1 MMGFEMS
8 RSSKYILAAA
18 VSAAT
23 LSAVACTSWMIH
35 PSNSASGRMIV
46 HKCRDNKVGR
56 LDADIVY
63 SPHGVKWMRLG
74 ANQEALFAVSEN
86 GIATVMNDGDPMTLV
101 HPGKENELKE
111 PRMWTSCGSLARQVM
126 DQCTTAEQAMKLA
139 LHYSRSWI
147 KAAHGNSIFVAD
159 AKRAFM
165 IDAGPGYAEA
175 KELTGGICIITN
187 CMHFPGIETYS
198 TRGVGALRSDRAR
211 EANVRASLRK
221 TQSGGKYTVKGVIAT
236 SRRRCGPK
244 YAQKFPCRKNSI
256 SAVCFEIDPEFPK
269 YLTTA
274 YVALGPQQ
282 HTIYLPTP
290 MALRQFPEF
299 IRNGGW
305 SDMAYE
311 LRKREG
317 YDHRYL
323 HKFIELEDRLMAE
336 YDRVREKARE
346 LLKAGKTAEAEQ
358 LLNDCYT
365 RQYEK
370 ALKLLKEVD
379 ADSVADP
386 LDPKKRIEA
395 TF

>member
-1 MMGFEMS
+1 MS
-8 RSSKYILAAA
+8 KSAKYLLAAGL
-18 VSAAT
+18 SGAALT
-23 LSAVACTSWMIH
+23 VVACTSWMIH
-35 PSNSASGRMIV
+35 PSVSASGRMIV
-46 HKCRDNKVGR
+46 HKCRDNKVGP
-56 LDADIVY
+56 LDADILY

-74 ANQEALFAVSEN
+74 ANKEPLFAVNEK

-101 HPGKENELKE
+101 HPGQKNKLKE
-111 PRMWTSCGSLARQVM
+111 ERMWTSCGSLARQVM
-126 DQCTTAEQAMKLA
+126 DQCDTAEQAAKLA

-147 KAAHGNSIFVAD
+147 KSAHGNSIFVAD

-198 TRGVGALRSDRAR
+198 TRGVGPLRSDRAR
-211 EANVRASLRK
+211 EANVRASL
-221 TQSGGKYTVKGVIAT
+221 QENQIGGKYTVKGVIVT
-236 SRRRCGPK
+236 SRKRCQNK
-244 YAQKFPCRKNSI
+244 YSLKFPCRKNSL

-290 MALRQFPEF
+290 MALKQFPDF

-317 YDHRYL
+317 YNHRYL
-323 HKFIELEDRLMAE
+323 PRFIKLEDRLMAE
-336 YDRVREKARE
+336 YDRVREKARA
-346 LLKAGKTAEAEQ
+346 LLKAGKKDEAVKLLEECYQRHYAE
-358 LLNDCYT
+358 
-365 RQYEK
+365 
-370 ALKLLKEVD
+370 ALKLLRETAAEAASDSQPQEKIP
-379 ADSVADP
+379 AD
-386 LDPKKRIEA
+386 L
-395 TF
+395 

>member
-1 MMGFEMS
+1 MS
-8 RSSKYILAAA
+8 RSAKYLLAAGL
-18 VSAAT
+18 SGAALT
-23 LSAVACTSWMIH
+23 AAACTSWMIH
-35 PSNSASGRMIV
+35 PSASASGRMIV
-46 HKCRDNKVGR
+46 HKCRDNKVGT
-56 LDADIVY
+56 LDADILH

-74 ANQEALFAVSEN
+74 ANKEPLFAVSEN

-101 HPGKENELKE
+101 HPGKENKLEE
-111 PRMWTSCGSLARQVM
+111 ERMWTSCGSLARQVM
-126 DQCTTAEQAMKLA
+126 DQCTTAEQAVKPA
-139 LHYSRSWI
+139 LHYGRSRI

-165 IDAGPGYAEA
+165 IDVGPGYAEV
-175 KELTGGICIITN
+175 KELKDGICIITN

-221 TQSGGKYTVKGVIAT
+221 HQVGGKYTVKGVIAT
-236 SRRRCGPK
+236 SRMRCQNK
-244 YAQKFPCRKNSI
+244 YARKFPCRKNSI

-269 YLTTA
+269 HLTTA

-282 HTIYLPTP
+282 HTVYLPTP
-290 MALRQFPEF
+290 MALTQFPDF
-299 IRNGGW
+299 IRKGGW

-323 HKFIELEDRLMAE
+323 PRFIELEDRMFAE
-336 YDRVREKARE
+336 YDRVREEARA
-346 LLKAGKTAEAEQ
+346 LLKEGKTAEAEK
-358 LLNDCYT
+358 LLNDCYMK
-365 RQYEK
+365 QYGA
-370 ALKLLKEVD
+370 ALELLKKVD
-379 ADSVADP
+379 AESLAAP
-386 LDPKKRIEA
+386 LDPKKKIEA

>member
-1 MMGFEMS
+1 MS
-8 RSSKYILAAA
+8 VSSKYIIAAA
-18 VSAAT
+18 FAAT
-23 LSAVACTSWMIH
+23 ALTAGACTSWMIH
-35 PSNSASGRMIV
+35 PSVSASGRMIV
-46 HKCRDNKVGR
+46 HKCRDNRVGR
-56 LDADIVY
+56 LDADILH

-74 ANQEALFAVSEN
+74 ANNEALFAVNEK

-101 HPGKENELKE
+101 HPGQKNKLNV

-126 DQCTTAEQAMKLA
+126 DQCDTAEEAMKLA
-139 LHYSRSWI
+139 LYYSRSWI
-147 KAAHGNSIFVAD
+147 KGGHGNSIFVAD

-198 TRGVGALRSDRAR
+198 NRTVGALRSDRAR
-211 EANVRASLRK
+211 EANVRASLRQ
-221 TQSGGKYTVKGVIAT
+221 TQVGGKYTVKGVIAT
-236 SRRRCGPK
+236 ARKRCQGK
-244 YAQKFPCRKNSI
+244 YAQKFPCRRNSI

-274 YVALGPQQ
+274 YMALGPQQ
-282 HTIYLPTP
+282 HTVCLPTP
-290 MALRQFPEF
+290 MALEQFPEF

-305 SDMAYE
+305 SDLAYE

-323 HKFIELEDRLMAE
+323 PKFIELEDRLFAE
-336 YDRVREKARE
+336 YDRVREEARR
-346 LLKAGKTAEAEQ
+346 LLRAGKTAEAEK

-365 RQYEK
+365 KQYEE
-370 ALKLLKEVD
+370 ALKLLKAVD

-386 LDPKKRIEA
+386 LDPKKKIEA
-395 TF
+395 AL

>member
-1 MMGFEMS
+1 MS
-8 RSSKYILAAA
+8 KSSKYLLAAA
-18 VSAAT
+18 VSAAA
-23 LSAVACTSWMIH
+23 LPAVACTSWMIH
-35 PSNSASGRMIV
+35 PSVAASGRMIV
-46 HKCRDNKVGR
+46 HKCRDNRVGP
-56 LDADIVY
+56 LDADIVH

-74 ANQEALFAVSEN
+74 ANKEALFAVSEN

-101 HPGKENELKE
+101 HPGQKHKLKE
-111 PRMWTSCGSLARQVM
+111 ARMWTSCGSLARQVM
-126 DQCTTAEQAMKLA
+126 DQCTTAEQAARLA
-139 LHYSRSWI
+139 LHYSRNWI

-165 IDAGPGYAEA
+165 IDAGPGYAEV
-175 KELTGGICIITN
+175 KELTDGICIITN

-198 TRGVGALRSDRAR
+198 TRAVGALRSDRAR

-221 TQSGGKYTVKGVIAT
+221 HQVSGKYTVKGVIAT

-269 YLTTA
+269 QLTTA

-282 HTIYLPTP
+282 HTVYLPTP
-290 MALRQFPEF
+290 MALEQFPDF

-323 HKFIELEDRLMAE
+323 PRFVELEARIRAE
-336 YDRVREKARE
+336 NDRVREKARAMLRE
-346 LLKAGKTAEAEQ
+346 GKTAEVEK
-358 LLNDCYT
+358 LLNDCYSK
-365 RQYEK
+365 QYEE
-370 ALKLLKEVD
+370 ALKLLKEVA
-379 ADSVADP
+379 ADSVANP

>member
-1 MMGFEMS
+1 MS
-8 RSSKYILAAA
+8 KSSKYLLTAA
-18 VSAAT
+18 VSAASLT
-23 LSAVACTSWMIH
+23 AAACTSWMIH
-35 PSNSASGRMIV
+35 PSCSASGRMIV
-46 HKCRDNKVGR
+46 HKCRDNKVGP
-56 LDADIVY
+56 LDADILH

-74 ANQEALFAVSEN
+74 ANKEALFAVSEN

-101 HPGKENELKE
+101 HPGQAHKLTEA
-111 PRMWTSCGSLARQVM
+111 RMWTSCGSLARQVM
-126 DQCTTAEQAMKLA
+126 DQCTTAEEAVKLA

-147 KAAHGNSIFVAD
+147 KSAHGNSIFVAD

-165 IDAGPGYAEA
+165 LDVGPGYAEV

-211 EANVRASLRK
+211 EANVRATLRK
-221 TQSGGKYTVKGVIAT
+221 HQVGGKYTVKGVIAT
-236 SRRRCGPK
+236 SRMRCQGK

-282 HTIYLPTP
+282 HTVYLPTP
-290 MALRQFPEF
+290 MALKQFPDF
-299 IRNGGW
+299 IRKGGW

-323 HKFIELEDRLMAE
+323 PKFIKLEDRLMAE
-336 YDRVREKARE
+336 YDRVRERARA
-346 LLKAGKTAEAEQ
+346 LLKAGKTAEAEK
-358 LLNDCYT
+358 LLNDCYM
-365 RQYEK
+365 RQYEE

-379 ADSVADP
+379 ADSVAHP

>member
-1 MMGFEMS
+1 MGFKMS
-8 RSSKYILAAA
+8 TSAKYILAAA
-18 VSAAT
+18 ASAAT
-23 LSAVACTSWMIH
+23 LTAVACTSWIIH
-35 PSNSASGRMIV
+35 PSGSASGRMIV
-46 HKCRDNKVGR
+46 HKCRDNRVGP
-56 LDADIVY
+56 LDANIVY
-63 SPHGVKWMRLG
+63 SPHGVKWMQLG
-74 ANQEALFAVSEN
+74 ANKEALFAVSEK

-101 HPGKENELKE
+101 HPGQKHKLKE

-126 DQCTTAEQAMKLA
+126 DQCDTAEEAMKLA

-147 KAAHGNSIFVAD
+147 KSAHGNSILVAD

-198 TRGVGALRSDRAR
+198 QRTVGALRSDRAR
-211 EANVRASLRK
+211 EANVRASLRSE
-221 TQSGGKYTVKGVIAT
+221 QVGGKYTVKGVIAT

-244 YAQKFPCRKNSI
+244 YAEKFPCRRNSI

-290 MALRQFPEF
+290 MALRQFPDF
-299 IRNGGW
+299 IRKGGW

-323 HKFIELEDRLMAE
+323 PKFIELEDRLMAE
-336 YDRVREKARE
+336 YDQVREKARE
-346 LLKAGKTAEAEQ
+346 LLKAGKVAEAEQ
-358 LLNDCYT
+358 LLNDCYMK
-365 RQYEK
+365 QYEA
-370 ALKLLKEVD
+370 ALKLLKEVE
-379 ADSVADP
+379 ADSVANP
-386 LDPKKRIEA
+386 LAPKKKIEA
-395 TF
+395 AL

>member
-1 MMGFEMS
+1 MS
-8 RSSKYILAAA
+8 LSSKYILAAA
-18 VSAAT
+18 ASAAT
-23 LSAVACTSWMIH
+23 LTAVACTSWMIH
-35 PSNSASGRMIV
+35 PSVSASGRMIV
-46 HKCRDNKVGR
+46 HKCRDNRVGP

-74 ANQEALFAVSEN
+74 ANKEALFAVSEN

-101 HPGKENELKE
+101 HPGQKNKLKE
-111 PRMWTSCGSLARQVM
+111 QRMWTSCGSLARQVM
-126 DQCTTAEQAMKLA
+126 DQCTTAEQAMRLA

-147 KAAHGNSIFVAD
+147 KGAHGNSIFVAD

-175 KELTGGICIITN
+175 KELTNGICIITN

-198 TRGVGALRSDRAR
+198 TRTVGALRSDRAR
-211 EANVRASLRK
+211 ESNVRASLRK
-221 TQSGGKYTVKGVIAT
+221 TQAGGKYTVKGVIAT

-244 YAQKFPCRKNSI
+244 YAEKFPCRRNSI

-290 MALRQFPEF
+290 MALKQFPDF

-323 HKFIELEDRLMAE
+323 PKFIKLEDRLMAE
-336 YDRVREKARE
+336 YDQVREKARV

-358 LLNDCYT
+358 LLNDCYM
-365 RQYEK
+365 RQYET
-370 ALKLLKEVD
+370 ALKLMKEVE
-379 ADSVADP
+379 ADSVANP
-386 LDPKKRIEA
+386 IAPKKRIEA
-395 TF
+395 AL

>member
-1 MMGFEMS
+1 MS
-8 RSSKYILAAA
+8 KSSKYLLAAA
-18 VSAAT
+18 VSAT
-23 LSAVACTSWMIH
+23 VLTAVACTSWMIH
-35 PSNSASGRMIV
+35 PSVSASGRMIV
-46 HKCRDNKVGR
+46 HKCRDNRVGP
-56 LDADIVY
+56 LDADILY

-74 ANQEALFAVSEN
+74 ANKEALFAVSEN

-101 HPGKENELKE
+101 HPGQKDKLKE

-126 DQCTTAEQAMKLA
+126 DQCATAEAAMKLA

-147 KAAHGNSIFVAD
+147 KGAHGNSIFVAD

-175 KELTGGICIITN
+175 KELTNGICMITN

-198 TRGVGALRSDRAR
+198 NRTVGALRSDRAR

-221 TQSGGKYTVKGVIAT
+221 TQVGGKYTVKGVIAT
-236 SRRRCGPK
+236 SRRKCGPK

-269 YLTTA
+269 QLTTA

-282 HTIYLPTP
+282 HTVYLPTP
-290 MALRQFPEF
+290 MALRQFPDF

-305 SDMAYE
+305 SDMAYK
-311 LRKREG
+311 LREREG

-323 HKFIELEDRLMAE
+323 PKFIELEDRLMAE
-336 YDRVREKARE
+336 YDRVREEARV
-346 LLKAGKTAEAEQ
+346 LLKAGKTAEAEK
-358 LLNDCYT
+358 LLNDCYE
-365 RQYEK
+365 RQYEA

-379 ADSVADP
+379 ADSVAHP

-395 TF
+395 TY